1 MGLLRVTHKGLES
14 ALVLSWW
21 SSLFPPGSQVHPN
34 HGGLDPCPQRVW
46 HQCEE
51 TALLHLSHAT
61 QMYLSFPLSPH
72 EPVFIIN
79 FIVTGGA
86 DPSHVGR
93 HHVASDKALSPAPF
107 GATVVGMGAGN
118 KSHNWGSTMIRDR
131 GGNQRSLALEK
142 CTPPAMF

>member
-1 MGLLRVTHKGLES
+1 
-14 ALVLSWW
+14 
-21 SSLFPPGSQVHPN
+21 
-34 HGGLDPCPQRVW
+34 
-46 HQCEE
+46 
-51 TALLHLSHAT
+51 
-61 QMYLSFPLSPH
+61 MYLSFPLSPH

-118 KSHNWGSTMIRDR
+118 KPRNWGSTMIRDR
-131 GGNQRSLALEK
+131 GGNQRSLTLEK